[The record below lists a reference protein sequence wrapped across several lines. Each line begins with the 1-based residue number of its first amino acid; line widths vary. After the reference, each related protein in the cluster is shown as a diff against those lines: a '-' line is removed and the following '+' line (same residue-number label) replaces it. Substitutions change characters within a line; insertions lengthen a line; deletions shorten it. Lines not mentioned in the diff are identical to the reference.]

1 MLLLRAFL
9 LADHS
14 GSAVIGE
21 GTPSSKCPVPLLLSG
36 HHSMP
41 VLLLVRTL

>member
-9 LADHS
+9 IDHS

-36 HHSMP
+36 HHSVP
-41 VLLLVRTL
+41 VVLLVRTL